1 MSVSTGMN
9 IERLMSVLVSPRVT
23 SKAYQNE
30 ESVVFNVLPNATKEE
45 IKAAIELLFGVKV
58 AGLTTLNVGGKSRR
72 FAGKIGRTKDFKKAY
87 VRLAK
92 GEKIELFANAN

>member
-1 MSVSTGMN
+1 MSMN
-9 IERLMSVLVSPRVT
+9 VERLMSVLVSPRVT

-30 ESVVFNVLPNATKEE
+30 ESVVFNVLPDATKPE
-45 IKAAIELLFGVKV
+45 IKAAIELLFGVKIV
-58 AGLTTLNVGGKSRR
+58 GLTTLNAGGKTRR
-72 FAGKIGRTKDFKKAY
+72 FSGKIGRTKNFKKAY